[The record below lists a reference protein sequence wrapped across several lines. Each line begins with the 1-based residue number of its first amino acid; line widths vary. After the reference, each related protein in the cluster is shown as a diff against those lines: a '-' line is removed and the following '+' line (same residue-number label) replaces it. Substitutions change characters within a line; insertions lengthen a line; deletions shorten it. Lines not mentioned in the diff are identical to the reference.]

1 VMESVVAVDGSRLA
15 LRAEQEIRGE
25 TKSEAVA
32 SGAAATAAVAAI
44 TVPPAAPAAI
54 LWGMMRGDDATIH
67 QGKRFNVALRER
79 VEVIAFEP
87 QTRAASLHDV
97 NKLKAIDEQQPA
109 SLPSLRFDGILRR
122 D

>member
-1 VMESVVAVDGSRLA
+1 
-15 LRAEQEIRGE
+15 
-25 TKSEAVA
+25 
-32 SGAAATAAVAAI
+32 
-44 TVPPAAPAAI
+44 
-54 LWGMMRGDDATIH
+54 MRGDDATIH